1 MLIPAFLPVPALP
14 EVSEDF
20 IGWFYLSERLYRPQ
34 HVLTEILVKMYKKS
48 ESTDR

>member
-1 MLIPAFLPVPALP
+1 MLILAFLLVPAL
-14 EVSEDF
+14 SRDF
-20 IGWFYLSERLYRPQ
+20 IGWFYLTKRPYRPP